1 MPDQTSPS
9 QAVPLSRTQLS
20 LQALFAI
27 ICCPACRQPRENW
40 CLSVTDPALGREVQ
54 LTCSRC
60 HEVYSWKDGILD
72 FIGKAEASE
81 NITPFQRVMQFS
93 PVAAIY
99 EKYWRPL
106 GFFIASSS
114 SFRQFCAKLMALMN
128 PGGRQMVLDL
138 ACGPGLFTCP
148 MAQKSPGWVIGFDLS
163 LPMLRR
169 ARKTANRLGLTNVL
183 LVRGS
188 ALRLPFLDGAFD
200 AILCS
205 GALHLF
211 DRPDDALAEIARTL
225 CLQGCFVCQTTIKPK
240 HSAGMAAFLD
250 RVIRFGFFR
259 SPEELNEKLRSAGII
274 VNEVWQRRIVYL
286 FRSQR
291 L

>member
-1 MPDQTSPS
+1 MPDPTRPS
-9 QAVPLSRTQLS
+9 EAAPLSRRQPA
-20 LQALFAI
+20 LQALFAMV
-27 ICCPACRQPRENW
+27 CCPACGQPGENW
-40 CLSVTDPALGREVQ
+40 SLCLADAAWHGEVS
-54 LTCSRC
+54 LTCCRC
-60 HEVYSWKDGILD
+60 QEVYSWRDGILD
-72 FIGKAEASE
+72 FIGKTEKSE
-81 NITPFQRVMQFS
+81 TITPFQRLMQF
-93 PVAAIY
+93 PPLTAIY
-99 EKYWRPL
+99 EKAWRPL

-114 SFRQFCAKLMALMN
+114 SFRRFSTRLMELMS
-128 PGGRQMVLDL
+128 PDGQQMILDL

-148 MAQKSPGWVIGFDLS
+148 MAERSSGWVIGFDLS
-163 LPMLRR
+163 LPMLKR
-169 ARKTANRLGLTNVL
+169 ARRKARALGLRNIL

-188 ALRLPFLDGAFD
+188 AFRLPFLTGAFD

-211 DRPDDALAEIARTL
+211 DRPEDALAEIARTL
-225 CLQGCFVCQTTIKPK
+225 RVQGRFICQTTIKPK
-240 HSAGMAAFLD
+240 HSAGVASFLD

-274 VNEVWQRRIVYL
+274 INEAWSQRIVYL